1 MVFKGWMVNGFLW
14 MVHGFTGRMV
24 DGFCGWLM
32 VLQGGCHWM
41 VDDFYREDGRWFF
54 VD

>member
-24 DGFCGWLM
+24 DGFLWMIDGFTGWMPL
-32 VLQGGCHWM
+32 
-41 VDDFYREDGRWFF
+41 DG
-54 VD
+54 